1 MRWRGRMRRGW
12 RPPAVLAAVV
22 LAAAVA
28 PARAELTIAD
38 YLAIARGEAAVRPDF
53 AIVYLAGALD
63 GLEAA
68 NAAARARGRA
78 FYCVAEERAP
88 SVAEL
93 KPALDELLALAVE
106 QQRDF
111 ERYAR
116 IVTIGTVSLTA
127 LARRF
132 PCPES
137 AVAPADAAPAASPAP

>member
-1 MRWRGRMRRGW
+1 MNRRVGS
-12 RPPAVLAAVV
+12 AARVAGAL
-22 LAAAVA
+22 LAAAAA
-28 PARAELTIAD
+28 PGPLRAEMTIAE
-38 YLAIARGEAAVRPDF
+38 YLAIAKGEAAVRQDF
-53 AIVYLAGALD
+53 AIVYLAGTLD

-78 FYCVAEERAP
+78 YYCVSEERAP
-88 SVAEL
+88 SVLEL
-93 KPALDELLALAVE
+93 KPALDELLALAVG

-132 PCPES
+132 PCPEPVGVEPE
-137 AVAPADAAPAASPAP
+137 VARAGAASAAP

>member
-1 MRWRGRMRRGW
+1 MRRRV
-12 RPPAVLAAVV
+12 RPPALVAATLLAAT
-22 LAAAVA
+22 AAAGSV
-28 PARAELTIAD
+28 RADMTIAE
-38 YLAIARGEAAVRPDF
+38 YLAIAKGEAAVRRDF

-78 FYCVAEERAP
+78 YYCLPAERAP
-88 SVAEL
+88 SVLEL
-93 KPALDELLALAVE
+93 QPALDELLALAVE

-132 PCPES
+132 PCPEP
-137 AVAPADAAPAASPAP
+137 AGAQPEAARAGAPPAAP